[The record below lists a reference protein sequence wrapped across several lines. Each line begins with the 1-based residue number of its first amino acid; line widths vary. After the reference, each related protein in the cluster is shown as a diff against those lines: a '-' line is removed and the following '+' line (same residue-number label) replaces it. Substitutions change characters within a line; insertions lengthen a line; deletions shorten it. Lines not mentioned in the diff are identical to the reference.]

1 MPIPSCSTVTLVRSS
16 WLGIACLVQLER
28 PTISSTLLSR
38 PRQLLLYYY
47 TRNSQQC
54 CGIRRQD
61 ESDDGESHWSRVLNQ
76 SRTSSVLQDSTPDMW
91 EELPAQPTWMDTKAI
106 MDPIELFALRNA
118 IRWSQWLERT
128 RLPANHRVVQFGI
141 HLRSCKSNDLVLNSI
156 IPSSPTLTKRNT
168 ISI

>member
-1 MPIPSCSTVTLVRSS
+1 MSIPSCSTVTLVRSS

-54 CGIRRQD
+54 CGSRRQD
-61 ESDDGESHWSRVLNQ
+61 ESDDGESHWSRVLDQ
-76 SRTSSVLQDSTPDMW
+76 SRTSSVLQESTPDMW

-106 MDPIELFALRNA
+106 MDPIEFFALRNA
-118 IRWSQWLERT
+118 IRWSQRMI
-128 RLPANHRVVQFGI
+128 A
-141 HLRSCKSNDLVLNSI
+141 KSNLGYIYGLAR
-156 IPSSPTLTKRNT
+156 LT
-168 ISI
+168 I